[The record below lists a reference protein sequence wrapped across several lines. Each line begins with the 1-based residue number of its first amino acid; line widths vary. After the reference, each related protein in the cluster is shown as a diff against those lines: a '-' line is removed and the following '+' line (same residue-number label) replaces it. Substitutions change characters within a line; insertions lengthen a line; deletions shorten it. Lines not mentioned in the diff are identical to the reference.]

1 MKKVDL
7 YNPNKNYVYKGELV
21 TLIDEFTGIIGI
33 DGEEVIILPS
43 QTECLGYKV
52 EEFKTGKQY
61 VFDKRLIS
69 KYLGMPSSGW
79 QETIDGKPVKV
90 ENKKNG
96 HCFNDKGEA
105 YIVFASWCVCVSE
118 ED

>member
-7 YNPNKNYVYKGELV
+7 YNLAKNYVYKGELV
-21 TLIDEFTGIIGI
+21 TLVDEFTGII
-33 DGEEVIILPS
+33 EENDKEKIILSS
-43 QTECLGYKV
+43 QCMCLGNKV
-52 EEFKTGKQY
+52 EEFEVGKQY

-69 KYLGMPSSGW
+69 KHLGELSGW
-79 QETIDGKPVKV
+79 QIEIDGKPVKV

-96 HCFNDKGEA
+96 YCFNDKGEA

>member
-7 YNPNKNYVYKGELV
+7 YNLAKNYVYKGELV
-21 TLIDEFTGIIGI
+21 TLVDEFTGVIEEN
-33 DGEEVIILPS
+33 GEEKIILPS
-43 QTECLGYKV
+43 QCMCLGDKV
-52 EEFKTGKQY
+52 EEFEVGKQY

-69 KYLGMPSSGW
+69 KHLGELSGW
-79 QETIDGKPVKV
+79 QIEIDGKPVKV

-96 HCFNDKGEA
+96 YCFNDKGEA

>member
-7 YNPNKNYVYKGELV
+7 FDRNKNYVYKGELV
-21 TLIDEFTGIIGI
+21 TLVDELAGIIGI

-43 QTECLGYKV
+43 QTECLGNKV

-61 VFDKRLIS
+61 VFCKELIP
-69 KYLGMPSSGW
+69 KHLGMLSGW

-90 ENKKNG
+90 VNEKNG
-96 HCFNDKGEA
+96 YCFNDKGEA
-105 YIVFASWCVCVSE
+105 YIVFASWCTEV
-118 ED
+118 

>member
-1 MKKVDL
+1 MKNIDL
-7 YNPNKNYVYKGELV
+7 YNLSKNYIYKGELV
-21 TLIDEFTGIIGI
+21 TLVDEFTGVIEEN
-33 DGEEVIILPS
+33 GEEKIILLS
-43 QTECLGYKV
+43 QTECLGNKV
-52 EEFKTGKQY
+52 EEFEVGKQY

-69 KYLGMPSSGW
+69 KHLGELSGW
-79 QETIDGKPVKV
+79 QIEIDGKPVKV

-96 HCFNDKGEA
+96 YCFNDKGEA

>member
-1 MKKVDL
+1 MKNIDL
-7 YNPNKNYVYKGELV
+7 FDSNKNYIYKGELV
-21 TLIDEFTGIIGI
+21 TIVDEFTGIIPEN
-33 DGEEVIILPS
+33 GEEKIILPS
-43 QTECLGYKV
+43 QCMCLGNKV
-52 EEFKTGKQY
+52 EEFEAGKQY

-69 KYLGMPSSGW
+69 KHLRELSGW
-79 QETIDGKPVKV
+79 QIEIDGKPVKV

-96 HCFNDKGEA
+96 YCFNDKGEA